1 MAINSYSKT
10 GDAVPTL
17 TRGSTVNI
25 GVRLD
30 DGFIYVRP
38 RIQADENLTGPS
50 VTTTNSVYAN
60 KRNQRTASIGMNA
73 AGQQHR
79 YR

>member
-10 GDAVPTL
+10 GAAVPAA

-30 DGFIYVRP
+30 NGYIYVRP
-38 RIQADENLTGPS
+38 RLRADEGIGGPS
-50 VTTTNSVYAN
+50 VTVTNTAYARY
-60 KRNQRTASIGMNA
+60 RNQRTASIGANA
-73 AGQQHR
+73 AGQQKR
-79 YR
+79 WS